1 MHTPPFMGTAKERF
15 AEYSQ
20 VAKEKLDSG
29 LDSAY
34 SQILAQPKTTFILL
48 VIVSLWLGNIGT
60 NFQDQIVDDVEV
72 FLPEGAESTDLL
84 LEVREEWSTDVAF
97 IYIKTPNAEDPE
109 LYGAEYNVTSQ
120 DILHEISWIEG
131 DDEWRAPGIK
141 QNGLDWDKEDRGK
154 KDGVLWIISIAQ
166 IIKEI
171 NSSDGRFNRAMCEN
185 PGERL
190 TAQLVDCQLS
200 EQTPVL
206 RGGLYAI
213 PGDESTDGQ
222 SRIDEIVNQSN
233 GSLESL
239 AKDTNGDGIWD
250 TTAVLVGMISSNQI
264 DQTGVW
270 NDYEEFFAHIDSVI
284 EEENRPSQYSGNQLN
299 MTQTGLSKILEDVSG
314 AIYLDLL
321 NMMPISLFLTVLVVT
336 LLHRSWKVVIISGT
350 PIVMALA
357 VTFGATVLLEMTLTP
372 MIIAT
377 FPILIGLGVDYALHM
392 VNRIEEVRRKRI
404 DEAVEENEK
413 RRRKG
418 LVPNDVPD
426 MWDPD
431 FYRSCVMEMSRTT
444 GVAVLV
450 SAVTTIIGFSV
461 LILPSIVSII
471 PIRSVGMTLV
481 AGIMATLVFSMILV
495 PVLIWLLKFNKRSNP
510 PMWGSIAKFP
520 VKNFAVVILIAGMI
534 TLAGLSNLDELDK
547 PITGSDQTPDNIPS
561 MEAMV
566 EYSNT
571 FSGGQTS
578 LFIFDASK
586 HINDDSINDQDMKIR
601 SLEVLDAMDALE
613 QEIGEVAYTN
623 TTSLITF
630 LEAVPVI
637 ISEPTTGLTLY
648 DGTLWG
654 LLHEECWE
662 SNSLECATWMLL
674 DATSS
679 DGEGRKHLRKD
690 MVNVA
695 YDTLSKE
702 VQWMLTNGDGTKA
715 LVYVTQP
722 YMNLDNAS
730 MLRDEID
737 VMLGDPLEEPG
748 IRVSPLTGGLPVS
761 LDINEGIHETQSYTT
776 LLTLLILTIVLCIV
790 FRSFRIGI
798 LTMIPVATII
808 IWQPLLM
815 SSGDV
820 NVNIFTAMIGTIV
833 FGIGVDDA
841 IHVMHRIQEE
851 GETAVGMS
859 RAVESTGQ
867 TIFETTATTVA
878 GLGAGFF
885 VAFPGLVNFFILMM
899 LLIGFAFLTSVFL
912 LPACITAEHVI
923 RRKIKREPGFVDF
936 GEGVVL
942 SDENMKP
949 VDAILD

>member
-1 MHTPPFMGTAKERF
+1 MGTAKERF
-15 AEYSQ
+15 AEVSQ
-20 VAKEKLDSG
+20 ATKEKVESG

-34 SQILAQPKTTFILL
+34 SQILSQPKTTFILL
-48 VIVSLWLGNIGT
+48 AIVSIWLGNIGT

-97 IYIKTPNAEDPE
+97 IYIKTPNAEDPDI
-109 LYGAEYNVTSQ
+109 YGSDYNITSLS
-120 DILHEISWIEG
+120 ILHEISWIEG
-131 DDEWRAPGIK
+131 DDEWRAPGLK
-141 QNGLDWDKEDRGK
+141 QNGLDWDKEDHGK
-154 KDGVLWIISIAQ
+154 NDGVLWIISIAQ
-166 IIKEI
+166 VIKEI
-171 NSSDGRFNRAMCEN
+171 NSSNVRFNEAMCRHVAEN
-185 PGERL
+185 RTDGFFGNY
-190 TAQLVDCQLS
+190 C
-200 EQTPVL
+200 TPI
-206 RGGLYAI
+206 GDNNGFGQGLYAI
-213 PGDESTDGQ
+213 PDQ
-222 SRIDEIVNQSN
+222 QQRIDEIVNQSN
-233 GSLESL
+233 GSLGAL
-239 AKDTNGDGIWD
+239 AKDTNDDGIWD
-250 TTAVLVGMISSNQI
+250 TTAVLVGMISANQI
-264 DQTGVW
+264 NETGIW
-270 NDYEEFFAHIDSVI
+270 SDYKEFFSHIDSVI
-284 EEENRPSQYSGNQLN
+284 DEDNRPEKYSSNQLN
-299 MTQTGLSKILEDVSG
+299 MTQTGLSKILEDVSD

-321 NMMPISLFLTVLVVT
+321 NMMPISLFLTVLIIT

-404 DEAVEENEK
+404 DKAVEENER

-418 LVPNDVPD
+418 LVPEEVPD
-426 MWDPD
+426 MWDID

-461 LILPSIVSII
+461 LILPNIVSII

-481 AGIMATLVFSMILV
+481 AGIVATLVFSMILV
-495 PVLIWLLKFNKRSNP
+495 PVLTWLLRFNKRSNP
-510 PMWGSIAKFP
+510 PMWGKISRFP
-520 VKNFAVVILIAGMI
+520 VKNFAVVILIAGAI
-534 TLAGLSNLDELDK
+534 TFAGLSNLDELDK

-566 EYSNT
+566 EYSRT

-586 HINDDSINDQDMKIR
+586 HVNEDSINEQNMKIR

-613 QEIGEVAYTN
+613 RKIADVPYTN

-630 LEAVPVI
+630 LESVPVVLE
-637 ISEPTTGLTLY
+637 EPTTGLTLY

-662 SNSLECATWMLL
+662 SNNLECAHWIPL

-702 VQWMLTNGDGTKA
+702 VQWMLTNVEGSKA

-730 MLRDEID
+730 MLRDDID
-737 VMLGDPLEEPG
+737 VMLGEPTEQG

-776 LLTLLILTIVLCIV
+776 LLTLLILTIVLCVV
-790 FRSFRIGI
+790 FRSVRIGV

-851 GETAVGMS
+851 GETALGMS
-859 RAVESTGQ
+859 KAVESTGQ

-912 LPACITAEHVI
+912 LPACITVEQVV
-923 RRKIKREPGFVDF
+923 KQKMKGGEGFIDF

-942 SDENMKP
+942 ADDNMKP
-949 VDAILD
+949 IDAIID

>member
-1 MHTPPFMGTAKERF
+1 MGTAKERF
-15 AEYSQ
+15 AEVSQ
-20 VAKEKLDSG
+20 ATKEKVESG

-34 SQILAQPKTTFILL
+34 SQILSQPKTTFILL
-48 VIVSLWLGNIGT
+48 AIVSIWLGNIGT

-97 IYIKTPNAEDPE
+97 IYIKTPNAEDPDI
-109 LYGAEYNVTSQ
+109 YGSDYNITSLS
-120 DILHEISWIEG
+120 ILHEISWIEG
-131 DDEWRAPGIK
+131 DDEWRAPGLK
-141 QNGLDWDKEDRGK
+141 QNGLDWDKEDHGK
-154 KDGVLWIISIAQ
+154 NDGVLWIISIAQ
-166 IIKEI
+166 VIKEI
-171 NSSDGRFNRAMCEN
+171 NSSNVRFNEAMCRHVAEN
-185 PGERL
+185 RTDGFFGNY
-190 TAQLVDCQLS
+190 C
-200 EQTPVL
+200 TPI
-206 RGGLYAI
+206 GDNNGFGQGLYAI
-213 PGDESTDGQ
+213 PDQ
-222 SRIDEIVNQSN
+222 QQRIDEIVNQSN
-233 GSLESL
+233 GSLGAL
-239 AKDTNGDGIWD
+239 AKDTNDDGIWD
-250 TTAVLVGMISSNQI
+250 TTAVLVGMISANQI
-264 DQTGVW
+264 NETGIW
-270 NDYEEFFAHIDSVI
+270 SDYKEFFSHIDSVI
-284 EEENRPSQYSGNQLN
+284 DEDNRPEKYSSNQLN
-299 MTQTGLSKILEDVSG
+299 MTQTGLSKILEDVSD

-321 NMMPISLFLTVLVVT
+321 NMMPISLFLTVLIIT

-404 DEAVEENEK
+404 DKAVEENER

-418 LVPNDVPD
+418 LVPEEVPD

-461 LILPSIVSII
+461 LILPNIVSII

-495 PVLIWLLKFNKRSNP
+495 PVLTWLLRFNKRSNP
-510 PMWGSIAKFP
+510 PMWGKISRFP
-520 VKNFAVVILIAGMI
+520 VKNFAVVILIAGAI
-534 TLAGLSNLDELDK
+534 TFAGLSNLDELDK

-566 EYSNT
+566 EYSRT

-586 HINDDSINDQDMKIR
+586 HVNEDSINEQNMKIR

-613 QEIGEVAYTN
+613 RKIADVPYTN

-630 LEAVPVI
+630 LESVPVVLE
-637 ISEPTTGLTLY
+637 EPTTGLTLY

-662 SNSLECATWMLL
+662 SNNLECAHWIPL

-702 VQWMLTNGDGTKA
+702 VQWMLTNVEGSKA

-730 MLRDEID
+730 MLRDDID
-737 VMLGDPLEEPG
+737 VMLGEPTEQG

-776 LLTLLILTIVLCIV
+776 LLTLLILTIVLCVV
-790 FRSFRIGI
+790 FRSVRIGV

-851 GETAVGMS
+851 GETALGMS
-859 RAVESTGQ
+859 KAVESTGQ

-912 LPACITAEHVI
+912 LPACITVEQVV
-923 RRKIKREPGFVDF
+923 KQKMKGGEGFIDF

-942 SDENMKP
+942 ADDNMKP
-949 VDAILD
+949 IDAIID

>member
-1 MHTPPFMGTAKERF
+1 MGEASERF
-15 AEYSQ
+15 AELSRI
-20 VAKEKLDSG
+20 AREKTESSLDSV
-29 LDSAY
+29 Y
-34 SQILAQPKTTFILL
+34 SQILAQPKTTLVLL
-48 VIVSLWLGNIGT
+48 VILSAWLGNIGT
-60 NFQDQIVDDVEV
+60 GFQDQIVDDVEI

-84 LEVREEWSTDVAF
+84 LEVREEWSTDVGF
-97 IYIKTPNAEDPE
+97 IYIKSPNAEDPDLFGE
-109 LYGAEYNVTSQ
+109 AYNITNV

-131 DDEWRAPGIK
+131 DDEYRKPGIK
-141 QNGLDWDKEDRGK
+141 QNGLDWNKTDHGEE
-154 KDGVLWIISIAQ
+154 DGVLWIISIAQ

-171 NSSDGRFNRAMCEN
+171 NSSDGRFNNAMCDHT
-185 PGERL
+185 GERITL
-190 TAQLVDCQLS
+190 GVIDCDALAQS
-200 EQTPVL
+200 PTGN
-206 RGGLYAI
+206 GGLYAI
-213 PGDESTDGQ
+213 PDEQ
-222 SRIDEIVNQSN
+222 ERVDEIVNQSN
-233 GSLESL
+233 GSLGAL
-239 AKDTNGDGIWD
+239 AKDTNGDGVWD

-264 DQTGVW
+264 DKTGKW
-270 NDYEEFFAHIDSVI
+270 DDYKEFFAHVDEVI
-284 EEENRPSQYSGNQLN
+284 EEENRPSQYRMTN
-299 MTQTGLSKILEDVSG
+299 MTHTGLSKILEDVSD

-321 NMMPISLFLTVLVVT
+321 DMMPISLFLTVLIIT

-357 VTFGATVLLEMTLTP
+357 VTFGTTVLLKMTLTP

-404 DEAVEENEK
+404 DAAVEENEK

-418 LVPNDVPD
+418 QVQLEVPD
-426 MWDPD
+426 LWDPD
-431 FYRSCVMEMSRTT
+431 FYRSCVMEMSKTT
-444 GVAVLV
+444 GIAVLI
-450 SAVTTIIGFSV
+450 SAATTVVGFSV
-461 LILPSIVSII
+461 LILPNIVSII

-481 AGIMATLVFSMILV
+481 AGIIATLVFSMILV
-495 PVLIWLLKFNKRSNP
+495 PVLIWLLKFNKRTNP
-510 PMWGSIAKFP
+510 PMWGSISRLP
-520 VKNFAVVILIAGMI
+520 VKHFAIFLL
-534 TLAGLSNLDELDK
+534 LAGSITFAGLANLDELDK
-547 PITGSDQTPDNIPS
+547 PISGSDQTPDNIPS

-586 HINDDSINDQDMKIR
+586 HISDQDKKIR

-613 QEIGEVAYTN
+613 KRIAEVEYTN
-623 TTSLITF
+623 TTSLISF
-630 LEAVPVI
+630 LEAVPVVFV
-637 ISEPTTGLTLY
+637 EPTSGIELY
-648 DGTLWG
+648 NGNLWG

-662 SNSLECATWMLL
+662 SNSLECAAWIPL
-674 DATSS
+674 DATST
-679 DGEGRKHLRKD
+679 DGKGREHLRKD

-702 VQWMLTNGDGTKA
+702 VQWMLTNVDGSKA

-730 MLRDEID
+730 MLRDDID
-737 VMLGDPLEEPG
+737 DMLGEPVEEQG

-761 LDINEGIHETQSYTT
+761 LDINEGIHDTQSYTT
-776 LLTLLILTIVLCIV
+776 LLTLLILTIVMCFV
-790 FRSFRIGI
+790 FRSIRLGI
-798 LTMIPVATII
+798 FTMVPVAAII
-808 IWQPLLM
+808 VWQPLLM

-859 RAVESTGQ
+859 RAVEKTGQ

-912 LPACITAEHVI
+912 LPACLTADHVI
-923 RRKIKREPGFVDF
+923 RRRIKGQSSFIDF
-936 GEGVVL
+936 GEGAVL
-942 SDENMKP
+942 TDENMSA
-949 VDAILD
+949 VDAIIE

>member
-1 MHTPPFMGTAKERF
+1 MP
-15 AEYSQ
+15 
-20 VAKEKLDSG
+20 
-29 LDSAY
+29 
-34 SQILAQPKTTFILL
+34 
-48 VIVSLWLGNIGT
+48 N
-60 NFQDQIVDDVEV
+60 
-72 FLPEGAESTDLL
+72 
-84 LEVREEWSTDVAF
+84 EE
-97 IYIKTPNAEDPE
+97 
-109 LYGAEYNVTSQ
+109 
-120 DILHEISWIEG
+120 
-131 DDEWRAPGIK
+131 
-141 QNGLDWDKEDRGK
+141 
-154 KDGVLWIISIAQ
+154 
-166 IIKEI
+166 
-171 NSSDGRFNRAMCEN
+171 
-185 PGERL
+185 
-190 TAQLVDCQLS
+190 
-200 EQTPVL
+200 
-206 RGGLYAI
+206 
-213 PGDESTDGQ
+213 
-222 SRIDEIVNQSN
+222 
-233 GSLESL
+233 
-239 AKDTNGDGIWD
+239 
-250 TTAVLVGMISSNQI
+250 
-264 DQTGVW
+264 
-270 NDYEEFFAHIDSVI
+270 
-284 EEENRPSQYSGNQLN
+284 
-299 MTQTGLSKILEDVSG
+299 
-314 AIYLDLL
+314 
-321 NMMPISLFLTVLVVT
+321 
-336 LLHRSWKVVIISGT
+336 
-350 PIVMALA
+350 
-357 VTFGATVLLEMTLTP
+357 
-372 MIIAT
+372 
-377 FPILIGLGVDYALHM
+377 
-392 VNRIEEVRRKRI
+392 
-404 DEAVEENEK
+404 
-413 RRRKG
+413 
-418 LVPNDVPD
+418 PD

-450 SAVTTIIGFSV
+450 SAATTIIGFSV
-461 LILPSIVSII
+461 LILPNIVSII

-495 PVLIWLLKFNKRSNP
+495 PVLSWLLKFNKRTNP
-510 PMWGSIAKFP
+510 PMWGSISRFP
-520 VKNFAVVILIAGMI
+520 VKNFAVVLLLGGAI
-534 TLAGLSNLDELDK
+534 TLAGVSNLDELDK

-566 EYSNT
+566 EYSRT

-578 LFIFDASK
+578 LFIFDASQ
-586 HINDDSINDQDMKIR
+586 HINDENINNQEMKIR

-613 QEIGEVAYTN
+613 KRIGEVPYTN

-630 LEAVPVI
+630 LEAVPVVI
-637 ISEPTTGLTLY
+637 GEPTTGLILY

-662 SNSLECATWMLL
+662 SNSPECATWILL

-702 VQWMLTNGDGTKA
+702 VQWMLTNVDGTKA

-730 MLRDEID
+730 MLRDDID
-737 VMLGDPLEEPG
+737 VMLGEPMEEPG

-761 LDINEGIHETQSYTT
+761 LDINEGIHDTQSYTT
-776 LLTLLILTIVLCIV
+776 LLTLLILTIVLCVV
-790 FRSFRIGI
+790 FRSVRIGI

-912 LPACITAEHVI
+912 LPACITLDHIV
-923 RRKIKREPGFVDF
+923 RRRIKGESGFIDF

-942 SDENMKP
+942 TDENMKP

>member
-1 MHTPPFMGTAKERF
+1 MGEPKERF
-15 AEYSQ
+15 SKYSRL
-20 VAKEKLDSG
+20 AREKTEESFDSF
-29 LDSAY
+29 Y
-34 SQILAQPKTTFILL
+34 TQILAQPKMTVIML
-48 VIVSLWLGNIGT
+48 VIVSSWLGYIGT
-60 NFQDQIVDDVEV
+60 GFQDQIVDDVEV

-84 LEVREEWSTDVAF
+84 LEVREEWSTDVGF
-97 IYIKTPNAEDPE
+97 IYIKTPNAYDPE
-109 LYGAEYNVTSQ
+109 IYGNDFNITNV

-131 DDEWRAPGIK
+131 DDEKRAPDLLN
-141 QNGLDWDKEDRGK
+141 NGLDWDKEDHGK
-154 KDGVLWIISIAQ
+154 NDGVLWIISISQ

-171 NSSDGRFNRAMCEN
+171 NSSDGRFNYAMCAN
-185 PGERL
+185 PAERL
-190 TAQLVDCQLS
+190 TAQLIDCDLIQ
-200 EQTPVL
+200 QGPGGD
-206 RGGLYAI
+206 GGLYAI
-213 PGDESTDGQ
+213 PDEQ
-222 SRIDEIVNQSN
+222 QRVDEIVNQSN
-233 GSLESL
+233 GSLDAL

-250 TTAVLVGMISSNQI
+250 TTAVLVGMISANQV
-264 DQTGVW
+264 DQTEHW
-270 NDYEEFFAHIDSVI
+270 DDYKELFTHIDKVI
-284 EEENRPSQYSGNQLN
+284 SEDNRPQEYRITN
-299 MTQTGLSKILEDVSG
+299 MTHTGLSKILEDVSD

-321 NMMPISLFLTVLVVT
+321 DMMPISLFLTVIIIS

-357 VTFGATVLLEMTLTP
+357 VTFGATVLLKMTLTP

-404 DEAVEENEK
+404 DSAVEENDK

-418 LVPNDVPD
+418 QTPIEVPD
-426 MWDPD
+426 LWDPT

-444 GVAVLV
+444 GVAVLI
-450 SAVTTIIGFSV
+450 SAATTVVGFSV
-461 LILPSIVSII
+461 LILPNIVSII

-481 AGIMATLVFSMILV
+481 AGILATLVFSMILV
-495 PVLIWLLKFNKRSNP
+495 PTLIWLLRFNKRTNP
-510 PMWGSIAKFP
+510 PMWGSIAKIP
-520 VKNFAVVILIAGMI
+520 VKNFGVVLLIAGVI
-534 TLAGLSNLDELDK
+534 TIAGFINLDEMDK

-586 HINDDSINDQDMKIR
+586 HVNDQDKKIR

-613 QEIGEVAYTN
+613 KEISEVPYTN

-630 LEAVPVI
+630 LEAIPVVI
-637 ISEPTTGLTLY
+637 AEPTTGLTLY
-648 DGTLWG
+648 DGNLWG
-654 LLHEECWE
+654 LLHDECWE
-662 SNSLECATWMLL
+662 SNSAECATWMLL
-674 DATSS
+674 DATSA
-679 DGEGRKHLRKD
+679 DGNGREYLRKD

-702 VQWMLTNGDGTKA
+702 VQWMLTNEVGSKA

-730 MLRDEID
+730 MLRENID
-737 VMLGDPLEEPG
+737 VMLNEPMEQQG

-761 LDINEGIHETQSYTT
+761 LDINEGIHDTQSYTT
-776 LLTLLILTIVLCIV
+776 ILTLLILTVLMCFV
-790 FRSFRIGI
+790 FRSARLGI
-798 LTMIPVATII
+798 YTMIPVATII

-859 RAVESTGQ
+859 NAVEKTGQ

-885 VAFPGLVNFFILMM
+885 VAFPGLVNFFVLMM
-899 LLIGFAFLTSVFL
+899 MLIGFAFLTSVFL
-912 LPACITAEHVI
+912 LPACLTADQVI
-923 RRKIKREPGFVDF
+923 RNKIKGKPPFIDF
-936 GEGVVL
+936 GDGVVL
-942 SDENMKP
+942 TDESMES
-949 VDAILD
+949 VDAILE

>member
-1 MHTPPFMGTAKERF
+1 MGEAKERF
-15 AEYSQ
+15 SELTQLAR
-20 VAKEKLDSG
+20 EKTEVG

-34 SQILAQPKTTFILL
+34 SQILSQPKTTFILL
-48 VIVSLWLGNIGT
+48 AILSLWLGNIGT
-60 NFQDQIVDDVEV
+60 NFQDQIVDDVEI

-109 LYGAEYNVTSQ
+109 LFGKEYNITSQ
-120 DILHEISWIEG
+120 EILHEISWIEG
-131 DDEWRAPGIK
+131 DDERRAPGIK
-141 QNGLDWDKEDRGK
+141 QNGLDWDKEDHGK
-154 KDGVLWIISIAQ
+154 NDGVLWIISIAQ

-171 NSSDGRFNRAMCEN
+171 NSSDGRFNSAMCKN

-190 TAQLVDCQLS
+190 TAQLIDCGPSQ
-200 EQTPVL
+200 QVPVL
-206 RGGLYAI
+206 KGGLYAI
-213 PGDESTDGQ
+213 PDEQ
-222 SRIDEIVNQSN
+222 ERIDEIVNQSN
-233 GSLESL
+233 GSLDAL
-239 AKDTNGDGIWD
+239 AKDTNGDGVWD

-264 DQTGVW
+264 NQTEVW
-270 NDYEEFFAHIDSVI
+270 SDYKEFFAHIDAVI
-284 EEENRPSQYSGNQLN
+284 DEDNRPQKYSGNQLN
-299 MTQTGLSKILEDVSG
+299 MTQTGLSKILEDVSD

-321 NMMPISLFLTVLVVT
+321 NMMPISLFLTVLIIT
-336 LLHRSWKVVIISGT
+336 LLHRSWKVVIITGT
-350 PIVMALA
+350 PIIMALA
-357 VTFGATVLLEMTLTP
+357 VTFGATVLLKMTLTP

-404 DEAVEENEK
+404 DAAIEENER

-418 LVPNDVPD
+418 LVPLEVPD

-431 FYRSCVMEMSRTT
+431 FYRSCVMEMSKTT

-450 SAVTTIIGFSV
+450 SAATTVIGFSV
-461 LILPSIVSII
+461 LILPNIVSII

-495 PVLIWLLKFNKRSNP
+495 PVLTWLLKFNKRTNP
-510 PMWGSIAKFP
+510 PMWGSISRVP
-520 VKNFAVVILIAGMI
+520 VKNYIVVLLIAGAI
-534 TLAGLSNLDELDK
+534 TFAGLSNLDELDK

-566 EYSNT
+566 EYSST

-578 LFIFDASK
+578 LFIFDASQ
-586 HINDDSINDQDMKIR
+586 HVNDQEMKIR
-601 SLEVLDAMDALE
+601 SLDVLDAMDALE
-613 QEIGEVAYTN
+613 NKISEVPYTN
-623 TTSLITF
+623 TTSIITF
-630 LEAVPVI
+630 LEAVPVTLV
-637 ISEPTTGLTLY
+637 EPTTGVGLY
-648 DGTLWG
+648 DGTLWD

-662 SNSLECATWMLL
+662 SNSADCAAWILL
-674 DATSS
+674 DATSP
-679 DGEGRKHLRKD
+679 DGEGREHLRKD

-702 VQWMLTNGDGTKA
+702 VQWMLTNEAGSKA

-730 MLRDEID
+730 LLRDDID
-737 VMLGDPLEEPG
+737 VMLGEPMEESG

-776 LLTLLILTIVLCIV
+776 LLTLLILTIVLCFV
-790 FRSFRIGI
+790 FRSVRIGV

-859 RAVESTGQ
+859 HAVERTGQ

-912 LPACITAEHVI
+912 LPACITADHVI
-923 RRKIKREPGFVDF
+923 RRRLKGDADFIDF

-942 SDENMKP
+942 TDENMKP

>member
-1 MHTPPFMGTAKERF
+1 MCDHTGERITLGVIDCD
-15 AEYSQ
+15 A
-20 VAKEKLDSG
+20 
-29 LDSAY
+29 
-34 SQILAQPKTTFILL
+34 LAQSPT
-48 VIVSLWLGNIGT
+48 GN
-60 NFQDQIVDDVEV
+60 
-72 FLPEGAESTDLL
+72 
-84 LEVREEWSTDVAF
+84 
-97 IYIKTPNAEDPE
+97 
-109 LYGAEYNVTSQ
+109 
-120 DILHEISWIEG
+120 
-131 DDEWRAPGIK
+131 
-141 QNGLDWDKEDRGK
+141 
-154 KDGVLWIISIAQ
+154 
-166 IIKEI
+166 
-171 NSSDGRFNRAMCEN
+171 
-185 PGERL
+185 
-190 TAQLVDCQLS
+190 
-200 EQTPVL
+200 
-206 RGGLYAI
+206 GGLYAI
-213 PGDESTDGQ
+213 PDEQ
-222 SRIDEIVNQSN
+222 ERVDEIVNQSN
-233 GSLESL
+233 GSLGAL
-239 AKDTNGDGIWD
+239 AKDTNGDGVWD

-264 DQTGVW
+264 DKTGKW
-270 NDYEEFFAHIDSVI
+270 DDYKEFFAHVDEVI
-284 EEENRPSQYSGNQLN
+284 EEENRPSQYRMTN
-299 MTQTGLSKILEDVSG
+299 MTHTGLSKILEDVSD

-321 NMMPISLFLTVLVVT
+321 DMMPISLFLTVLIIT

-357 VTFGATVLLEMTLTP
+357 VTFGTTVLLKMTLTP

-404 DEAVEENEK
+404 DAAVEENEK

-418 LVPNDVPD
+418 QVQLEVPD
-426 MWDPD
+426 LWDPD
-431 FYRSCVMEMSRTT
+431 FYRSCVMEMSKTT
-444 GVAVLV
+444 GIAVLI
-450 SAVTTIIGFSV
+450 SAATTVVGFSV
-461 LILPSIVSII
+461 LILPNIVSII

-481 AGIMATLVFSMILV
+481 AGIIATLVFSMILV
-495 PVLIWLLKFNKRSNP
+495 PVLIWLLKFNKRTNP
-510 PMWGSIAKFP
+510 PMWGSISRLP
-520 VKNFAVVILIAGMI
+520 VKHFAIFLL
-534 TLAGLSNLDELDK
+534 LAGSITFAGLANLDELDK
-547 PITGSDQTPDNIPS
+547 PISGSDQTPDNIPS

-586 HINDDSINDQDMKIR
+586 HISDQDKKIR

-613 QEIGEVAYTN
+613 KRIAEVEYTN
-623 TTSLITF
+623 TTSLISF
-630 LEAVPVI
+630 LEAVPVVFV
-637 ISEPTTGLTLY
+637 EPTSGIELY
-648 DGTLWG
+648 NGNLWG

-662 SNSLECATWMLL
+662 SNSLECAAWIPL
-674 DATSS
+674 DATST
-679 DGEGRKHLRKD
+679 DGKGREHLRKD

-702 VQWMLTNGDGTKA
+702 VQWMLTNVDGSKA

-730 MLRDEID
+730 MLRDDID
-737 VMLGDPLEEPG
+737 DMLGEPVEEQG

-761 LDINEGIHETQSYTT
+761 LDINEGIHDTQSYTT
-776 LLTLLILTIVLCIV
+776 LLTLLILTIVMCFV
-790 FRSFRIGI
+790 FRSIRLGI
-798 LTMIPVATII
+798 FTMVPVAAII
-808 IWQPLLM
+808 VWQPLLM

-859 RAVESTGQ
+859 RAVEKTGQ

-912 LPACITAEHVI
+912 LPACLTADHVI
-923 RRKIKREPGFVDF
+923 RRRIKGQSSFIDF
-936 GEGVVL
+936 GEGAVL
-942 SDENMKP
+942 TDENMSA
-949 VDAILD
+949 VDAIIE

>member
-1 MHTPPFMGTAKERF
+1 MLIPPFMGDAKERL

-20 VAKEKLDSG
+20 LIREKVDSG
-29 LDSAY
+29 LDNAY
-34 SQILAQPKTTFILL
+34 FRVLSQPKTTFIFLA
-48 VIVSLWLGNIGT
+48 IISLWLGNIGT

-97 IYIKTPNAEDPE
+97 IYIKTPNAEDPDIFGE
-109 LYGAEYNVTSQ
+109 EYNITS
-120 DILHEISWIEG
+120 ISVLHEISWIEG
-131 DDEWRAPGIK
+131 DDENRADSS
-141 QNGLDWDKEDRGK
+141 NRRGLDWDKEDHGK
-154 KDGVLWIISIAQ
+154 NDGVLWIISIAQ

-171 NSSDGRFNRAMCEN
+171 NSSDGRFNKAMCEN

-190 TAQLVDCQLS
+190 TAQLMDCGTASQA
-200 EQTPVL
+200 PGFG
-206 RGGLYAI
+206 GGLYAI
-213 PGDESTDGQ
+213 PDEQ
-222 SRIDEIVNQSN
+222 QRIDEIVNQSN

-264 DQTGVW
+264 NETGTW
-270 NDYEEFFAHIDSVI
+270 NDYKEFFSHIDAI
-284 EEENRPSQYSGNQLN
+284 IDEDNRPTQYSINQLN
-299 MTQTGLSKILEDVSG
+299 MTQTGLSKILEDVSD

-321 NMMPISLFLTVLVVT
+321 NMMPISLFLTVLIIT

-357 VTFGATVLLEMTLTP
+357 VTFGATVLFEMTLTP

-404 DEAVEENEK
+404 DAMVEENER

-418 LVPNDVPD
+418 LVPNEVPD
-426 MWDPD
+426 MWDPE

-450 SAVTTIIGFSV
+450 SAATTIIGFSV
-461 LILPSIVSII
+461 LILPNIVSII

-495 PVLIWLLKFNKRSNP
+495 PVLSWLLRFNKRSNP
-510 PMWGSIAKFP
+510 PMWGSISRFP
-520 VKNFAVVILIAGMI
+520 VKNFAVVLLLAGAI
-534 TLAGLSNLDELDK
+534 TLAGVSNLDELDK

-566 EYSNT
+566 EYSST

-586 HINDDSINDQDMKIR
+586 HVNDEDINNQDMKIR

-613 QEIGEVAYTN
+613 NKIGEVPYTN

-630 LEAVPVI
+630 LEAIPVVI
-637 ISEPTTGLTLY
+637 GEPTTGIILY

-654 LLHEECWE
+654 LLHDECWE
-662 SNSLECATWMLL
+662 SNSPECAAWVLL

-702 VQWMLTNGDGTKA
+702 VQWMLTNVDGTKA

-730 MLRDEID
+730 MLRDDID
-737 VMLGDPLEEPG
+737 EMLVEPMEEPG

-776 LLTLLILTIVLCIV
+776 LLTLLILTIVLCLV
-790 FRSFRIGI
+790 FRSARIGI

-912 LPACITAEHVI
+912 LPACITLDHIV
-923 RRKIKREPGFVDF
+923 RRKIKGEEGFIDF

-942 SDENMKP
+942 TDENMKA